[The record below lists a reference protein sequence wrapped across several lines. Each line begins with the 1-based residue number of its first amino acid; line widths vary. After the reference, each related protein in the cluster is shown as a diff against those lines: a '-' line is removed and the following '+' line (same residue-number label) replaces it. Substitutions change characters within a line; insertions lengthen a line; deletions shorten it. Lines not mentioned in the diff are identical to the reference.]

1 MILSP
6 AVVILLFAAFITYPT
21 ICKSLKCY
29 ECSGDQSC
37 GHGKT
42 HHIVDCAGK
51 CMIYQNEN
59 NNEVISVIKKEK
71 PHKRIHL
78 RTARKETRSSL
89 HCFDCTAHN
98 PDCAVNEATL
108 VSDCQTCIVYLN
120 ANDGNNVVRRC
131 CKSGCGSPGTI
142 DDYDGRKAYFCS
154 SNQCNGIGAEKV
166 LTGEADL
173 DSINA
178 MIATLPTIT
187 TTLTTTSTTT
197 VTTTIQTS
205 FECYECSGPNCGR
218 EGSSVSANCPSCMV
232 YRNPHDQTTI
242 ERRCCWWA
250 CGSSNSVS
258 NYNGLETYFCAAD
271 KCNGY
276 GAESALSPPVTTTTT
291 TVVTTTSTA
300 PPKTSFECYECSG
313 SNCGREGSS
322 VSNNC
327 PSCMVYR
334 NPNDQTIIERRCCWW
349 ACGSSNS
356 VSNYNG
362 LETYFCAADKCN
374 GYGAESALS
383 PPVTT
388 TTTTVVTTTSTAPPK
403 TSFECYECSG
413 PNCGRED
420 LSVSNNCPSCM
431 VYRNPNDQITTTTI
445 TTTTMTTTTTAIT
458 TTMSSPTKITTTTTT
473 SSSSSC
479 VLNCQNGGTPET
491 EDGCFCYCLENTNG
505 RECENV
511 DCAQSDVNSEICT
524 IENQQLCEESETFAF
539 ECLHLCGK
547 C

>member
-29 ECSGDQSC
+29 ECSEDQSC

-59 NNEVISVIKKEK
+59 NNGTIVRSCCLDDCNNNKNSHKAYFCSKDRCNGIHSDSQLLVIKKEK

-232 YRNPHDQTTI
+232 YRNPHDQ
-242 ERRCCWWA
+242 R
-250 CGSSNSVS
+250 
-258 NYNGLETYFCAAD
+258 
-271 KCNGY
+271 
-276 GAESALSPPVTTTTT
+276 P
-291 TVVTTTSTA
+291 
-300 PPKTSFECYECSG
+300 
-313 SNCGREGSS
+313 NCGREGLS

-349 ACGSSNS
+349 TCGPSNS
-356 VSNYNG
+356 IGSHNG

-374 GYGAESALS
+374 GFGTEFALS
-383 PPVTT
+383 PLV
-388 TTTTVVTTTSTAPPK
+388 
-403 TSFECYECSG
+403 
-413 PNCGRED
+413 
-420 LSVSNNCPSCM
+420 
-431 VYRNPNDQITTTTI
+431 TTTTI

-524 IENQQLCEESETFAF
+524 IENQQLCDESETFAF